1 MFHEYLRNLKM
12 RILLQKVFQ
21 PIVAHFSVIQQC
33 TKKPK
38 AKKISVE
45 LGTRVI
51 NGDSHHHLATK
62 ARDPRVGGGLAR
74 IRWME
79 KKKYYTAE
87 NLWLFGTNWHKTFSY

>member
-1 MFHEYLRNLKM
+1 MLYEYLKNLKEARMFHEYFRNLKM
-12 RILLQKVFQ
+12 RIIFQKTFQ

-51 NGDSHHHLATK
+51 NGDSHHHLATRAFWSCQAQWK
-62 ARDPRVGGGLAR
+62 
-74 IRWME
+74 I
-79 KKKYYTAE
+79 
-87 NLWLFGTNWHKTFSY
+87 